1 MNNDIALTE
10 STYYILLSLYEPQHG
25 YGIMQRTEQLSGGR
39 VKLAAGTLYG
49 ALSSMSERGWI
60 RPLPGESGSRKKEYC
75 LTKEGLLALKNEVD
89 RLKELVQNGEMSLG
103 GENDG

>member
-1 MNNDIALTE
+1 MNKEIALTE

-39 VKLAAGTLYG
+39 VRLAAGTLYG

-60 RPLPGESGSRKKEYC
+60 QLLPGESGGRKKEYC
-75 LTKEGLLALKNEVD
+75 LTAQGLLALRNELD
-89 RLKELVQNGEMSLG
+89 RLKELVENGEKVLG
-103 GENDG
+103 GEDNG